1 MSTTRNVIII
11 GSGPA
16 GHTAA
21 IYAARANL
29 EPLMFEGFMAG
40 GIAAG
45 GQLTTTTEVEN
56 YPGFPTGIQG
66 PELMKMMRE
75 QSLHNGTEIITK
87 TVDKVDLS
95 VQPYKVYVG
104 KDTYE
109 TKTIIIATGAT
120 AKKLPITGLDDYWMR
135 GISGCAVCDGA
146 LPFFRDKRLA
156 VVGGGDVA
164 MEEAL
169 YLTKFASEV
178 VVLVRKGQDDLKAS
192 KAMQERAL
200 NHEKIKFMFYTEVQ
214 EAHGDDMLTHLSIV
228 NNQTQEVRALEVWW
242 LFFAIGHTPNTKFL
256 DGQIQLD
263 ETGYILTK
271 PGTTRVVDPAQYA
284 GKVSCGVATIPGVY
298 AAGDVQDHVY
308 RQAITSA
315 WTWCMAALEAEKYI
329 TGGMSEH
336 Y

>member
-228 NNQTQEVRALEVWW
+228 NNQTQEVRALEV
-242 LFFAIGHTPNTKFL
+242 
-256 DGQIQLD
+256 
-263 ETGYILTK
+263 
-271 PGTTRVVDPAQYA
+271 
-284 GKVSCGVATIPGVY
+284 
-298 AAGDVQDHVY
+298 
-308 RQAITSA
+308 
-315 WTWCMAALEAEKYI
+315 
-329 TGGMSEH
+329 
-336 Y
+336 